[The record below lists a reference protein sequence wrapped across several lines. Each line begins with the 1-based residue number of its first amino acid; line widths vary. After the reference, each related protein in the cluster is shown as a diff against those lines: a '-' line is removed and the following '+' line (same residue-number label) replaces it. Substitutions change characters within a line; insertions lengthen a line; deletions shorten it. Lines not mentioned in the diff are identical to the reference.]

1 MSRIVLTD
9 LSRSRHRCC
18 SGSPTPT
25 ENPLTRRQTLE
36 EACLDDVLE
45 TFSKVR
51 SPSGV
56 RGLTFPTPPP
66 SPGTMGEIC
75 FYARVSGPTGY
86 PGLHLPYTARR
97 PISFM
102 DVDSSAYGECLFC
115 GRSADWLRKHQ
126 SSGWKWESG
135 FIPSFQHALIRWRYK
150 AWLTVPLIT
159 RPSGA
164 ILDYFRVKCGD

>member
-97 PISFM
+97 PISLATFTRRFPVQLHPRM

-126 SSGWKWESG
+126 SSG
-135 FIPSFQHALIRWRYK
+135 
-150 AWLTVPLIT
+150 
-159 RPSGA
+159 
-164 ILDYFRVKCGD
+164 